1 MPISASRPRSLDAW
15 LKQLDEVRLP
25 VASHHHETV
34 RRTLLDGR
42 KSLRDIAEQMQHSP
56 AIALAML
63 REANRS
69 AGSFGEP
76 AESLEMALNR
86 LGLKRAEALLE
97 QLPVLDEA
105 QIPLPLRQL
114 QLISLHA
121 SQQASGLFAGRLAR
135 LWQEIH
141 WGSLLFLAPL
151 WPLVAAHPELFE
163 AWERRV
169 LGCGEPAPKVERELL
184 GTPLLALCLALARHW
199 RLPDWI
205 IRGYRLLVED
215 RRLLVKALH
224 IARDNQHPLHQ
235 QQMLDADPPLRRWL
249 TQPGNSILLANGL
262 ALSSHHNW
270 SCEHHLRWQRLT
282 GLYLQLALPELQQLV
297 HQQAAQSARLHDR
310 GGLWHPA
317 EALLWPWDACRLK
330 HLAPPAAPKPA
341 ANPQLEQWKQHCARL
356 LAQPSSFANVLQLTD
371 CASQALQAGG
381 MQRVLILLADRTHSR
396 LLAQQAAGLPAAA
409 AQLRLEPAQS
419 QVLRRLLAEPGQLRL
434 SPANLAQVSA
444 LLPGSLKA
452 LFSGEHLILR
462 SLASNGRVVML
473 LVADQGGGDI
483 GAAAAQVFGKTV
495 QCIERA
501 LATFARRGA

>member
-1 MPISASRPRSLDAW
+1 MPTEKHLPRSIDAW
-15 LKQLDEVRLP
+15 LKQLDDVRLP
-25 VASHHHETV
+25 IASHHHEAV
-34 RRTLLDGR
+34 RRVLLDSR
-42 KSLRDIAEQMQHSP
+42 RSLREIAEQMQESP

-69 AGSFGEP
+69 ASSFSEP

-86 LGLKRAEALLE
+86 LGLKRAETLLAQMPVQE
-97 QLPVLDEA
+97 QQ

-114 QLISLHA
+114 QLIGLHA

-151 WPLVAAHPELFE
+151 WPLVALHPQLFE

-169 LGCGEPAPKVERELL
+169 LGRGEPAARVERELL
-184 GTPLLALCLALARHW
+184 GVPLLSLCLALATHW
-199 RLPDWI
+199 RMPEWI
-205 IRGYRLLVED
+205 IQGYRLLVED

-224 IARDNQHPLHQ
+224 IARDNEHPLHQ
-235 QQMLDADPPLRRWL
+235 QQLLDADPHLRRWL
-249 TQPGNSILLANGL
+249 TQPANSILLASGL

-270 SCEHHLRWQRLT
+270 SCQHHLRWQRLT
-282 GLYLQLALPELQQLV
+282 GLYLQVALPELQQLV
-297 HQQAAQSARLHDR
+297 HQQAAQSARQHAQAD
-310 GGLWHPA
+310 LWHPA

-330 HLAPPAAPKPA
+330 ALQPPPATAG
-341 ANPQLEQWKQHCARL
+341 NPQLELWKQHCGKL
-356 LAQPSSFANVLQLTD
+356 LAQPSPFANVLQLTD
-371 CASQALQAGG
+371 SACQALQACG
-381 MQRVLILLADRTHSR
+381 MQRIMV
-396 LLAQQAAGLPAAA
+396 
-409 AQLRLEPAQS
+409 
-419 QVLRRLLAEPGQLRL
+419 LLAEPGQLRL

-452 LFSGEHLILR
+452 LFNGEHLLLR

-473 LVADQGGGDI
+473 LVVDQGGGEI
-483 GAAAAQVFGKTV
+483 GAVPLQAFAKTV
-495 QCIERA
+495 QCIERG